1 MPLKTRGKDV
11 DKLKVAVLGATGMA
25 GQWFA
30 SLLEDHPYFELVAL
44 GASKRSAGKKYKEA
58 VRWVIPRPFPTKFSD
73 YVVFDASDPDAL
85 PEKVDLV
92 FSALPSEVAGE
103 IELKYL
109 KKGFNVVSNAS
120 PFRLEPDVPLMNPE
134 INWDHL
140 ELLKKQER
148 WGGKLVKNPNCTT
161 AVLTLPLK
169 PIMDEFGIKEI
180 TVTTLQA
187 ISGAGFAGLTA
198 YSIVDNVIP
207 YIAKEEYKVK
217 VESKKMLGKLEG
229 DSIRPA
235 DFVVE
240 ATTTRVPVL
249 DGHTEVVYIT
259 TKRSVDVEQVKDV
272 LKSFESE
279 PQRLGLPTAPPKP
292 VIVMEQEDRPQPR
305 LDRMNG
311 NGMAVTVGRIEITET
326 NRVRMVMV
334 GHNLLRGASGVS
346 LLTAELM
353 YKKGYI
359 T

>member
-1 MPLKTRGKDV
+1 M

-30 SLLEDHPYFELVAL
+30 SLLEEHPYFELVAL
-44 GASKRSAGKKYKEA
+44 GASKRSAGKKYREA
-58 VRWVIPRPFPTKFSD
+58 VKWIIPRPFPEKFGD
-73 YVVFDASDPDAL
+73 MVVFDAADPDSL

-109 KKGFNVVSNAS
+109 KKGINVVSNAS

-134 INWDHL
+134 INSDHL

-148 WGGKLVKNPNCTT
+148 WGAKLVKNPNCTT

-169 PIMDEFGIKEI
+169 PILDEFGIEEI
-180 TVTTLQA
+180 TVTTMQA

-198 YSIVDNVIP
+198 YSIVDNLIP

-217 VESKKMLGKLEG
+217 VESKKMLGKYEDG
-229 DSIRPA
+229 EVKPA
-235 DFVVE
+235 EFAVE

-249 DGHTEVVYIT
+249 DGHTEVVYIK
-259 TKRSVDVEQVKDV
+259 TKRDVDVHLVKDV
-272 LKSFESE
+272 LKNFRGE
-279 PQRLGLPTAPPKP
+279 PQKLDLPTAPPQP
-292 VIVMEQEDRPQPR
+292 VIVREENDRPQPR

-311 NGMAVTVGRIEITET
+311 NGMAVTVGRIEITDMK
-326 NRVRMVMV
+326 RVRMVMV

-346 LLTAELM
+346 VLTAELM

-359 T
+359 

>member
-1 MPLKTRGKDV
+1 M

-30 SLLEDHPYFELVAL
+30 SLLENHPFFELVAL
-44 GASKRSAGKKYKEA
+44 GASKRSAGKKYREA
-58 VRWVIPRPFPTKFSD
+58 VKWIIPRPFPEKFGD
-73 YVVFDASDPDAL
+73 MVIFDASNPEEL

-109 KKGFNVVSNAS
+109 KKGIDVVSNAS

-134 INWDHL
+134 INSDHL

-148 WGGKLVKNPNCTT
+148 WGAKYVKNPNCTT

-169 PIMDEFGIKEI
+169 PILDEFGIEEI
-180 TVTTLQA
+180 SVTTMQA

-198 YSIVDNVIP
+198 YSIVDNLIP

-217 VESKKMLGKLEG
+217 VESKKMLGKYEG
-229 DSIRPA
+229 GEIKYA

-249 DGHTEVVYIT
+249 DGHTEVVYIK
-259 TKRSVDVEQVKDV
+259 TKRSADAEQVKDV
-272 LKSFESE
+272 LRNFVGE
-279 PQRLGLPTAPPKP
+279 PQKLRLPTAPPKP
-292 VIVMEQEDRPQPR
+292 VIVMEEPDRPQPR

-311 NGMAVTVGRIEITET
+311 MGMSVTVGRVEVTDA
-326 NRVRMVMV
+326 NRVRMVLV